1 MDKIRRWRKYRT
13 FNDAI
18 LDKETRRPRDARN
31 VVKNVSE
38 EQGGR
43 KVDTSKKLLSK
54 LLCNNCCTT
63 TVHHLFYLKS
73 LKIYISLLAID
84 SVKT

>member
-1 MDKIRRWRKYRT
+1 MDKIRKWRKYRT

-38 EQGGR
+38 EQGGG

-54 LLCNNCCTT
+54 LLCNN
-63 TVHHLFYLKS
+63 
-73 LKIYISLLAID
+73 
-84 SVKT
+84 SVVPTLCITYFTSDI